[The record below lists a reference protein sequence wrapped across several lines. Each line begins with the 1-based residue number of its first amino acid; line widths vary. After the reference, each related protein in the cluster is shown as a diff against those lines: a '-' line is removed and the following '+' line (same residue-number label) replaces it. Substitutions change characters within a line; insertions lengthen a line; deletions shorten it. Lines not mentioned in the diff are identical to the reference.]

1 MSEQHSS
8 QEKTEEASAQKLKK
22 SRDEGQVAR
31 SKDLATTISLLV
43 TLFVLKYSFG
53 FYADTLHESFR
64 MSYINFQQAEMSVN
78 DLPLLLTNNLLL
90 FGMLLLPLLITP
102 LLVICL
108 SLVPG
113 GWVFASKNFMPQFS
127 RLNPLKGLAKIVSA
141 QNWSELLKSI
151 VKITVLLLAA
161 WWLVLDASARML
173 EFQRMDLTSAIT
185 QAFGLLFNT
194 TLILLTVFVL
204 FSFIDIPLQRFFFL
218 KKMRMTKQEVK
229 EEHKNQ
235 EGRPEV
241 KARIKQLQRQMLQRQ
256 INRVIK
262 NADVV
267 IVNPQHYAVAL
278 KYDLK
283 KAKAPYVLAK
293 GVDELALYI
302 KKLAAKHQ
310 LEVVEV
316 PPLARA
322 CSTMACARSTPS
334 TASACGRMS
343 WPHRPVP
350 QPRSSTSGKRW
361 PAARRGASRVSW
373 AWYFRCS
380 IRWLWKSSAYS
391 SNSAST

>member
-1 MSEQHSS
+1 MSEHSS

-141 QNWSELLKSI
+141 QNWSELLKSML
-151 VKITVLLLAA
+151 KITVLLLAA
-161 WWLVLDASARML
+161 WWLVIDASARML
-173 EFQRMDLTSAIT
+173 EFQRMDLTSAVT
-185 QAFGLLFNT
+185 QAFDLLFNT
-194 TLILLTVFVL
+194 TLILLSVFVL

-218 KKMRMTKQEVK
+218 KKMRMTKQDVK
-229 EEHKNQ
+229 DEHKNQ

-283 KAKAPYVLAK
+283 KAKAPFVLAK

-322 CSTMACARSTPS
+322 IYFTTQINQQIPAPLYTAVAHVLSYILQLRAYRQGRRNKPQLANNLNIPASMANRT
-334 TASACGRMS
+334 
-343 WPHRPVP
+343 
-350 QPRSSTSGKRW
+350 
-361 PAARRGASRVSW
+361 
-373 AWYFRCS
+373 
-380 IRWLWKSSAYS
+380 
-391 SNSAST
+391 

>member
-1 MSEQHSS
+1 MSEHSS

-64 MSYINFQQAEMSVN
+64 ISYINFHQAEMDLN
-78 DLPLLLTNNLLL
+78 DLPLLLTQNLLL

-141 QNWSELLKSI
+141 QNWSEVLKSLL
-151 VKITVLLLAA
+151 KITVLLLAA
-161 WWLVLDASARML
+161 WWLVIDASARLL

-185 QAFGLLFNT
+185 QAFDLLFNT
-194 TLILLTVFVL
+194 TLILLAVFVL
-204 FSFIDIPLQRFFFL
+204 FSVIDIPLQRFFFL
-218 KKMRMTKQEVK
+218 KKLRMTKQDVK

-293 GVDELALYI
+293 GVDDIALYI

-310 LEVVEV
+310 LEIVEV

-322 CSTMACARSTPS
+322 IYFTTQINQQIPAPLYTAVAHVLSYILQLRAYRQGRRNKPQLANNLNIPASMANRT
-334 TASACGRMS
+334 
-343 WPHRPVP
+343 
-350 QPRSSTSGKRW
+350 
-361 PAARRGASRVSW
+361 
-373 AWYFRCS
+373 
-380 IRWLWKSSAYS
+380 
-391 SNSAST
+391 